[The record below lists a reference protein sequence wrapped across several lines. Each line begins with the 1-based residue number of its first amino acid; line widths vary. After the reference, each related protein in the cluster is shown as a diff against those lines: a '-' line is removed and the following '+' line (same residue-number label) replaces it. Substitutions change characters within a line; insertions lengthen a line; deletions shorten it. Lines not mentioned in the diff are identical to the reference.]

1 MKIGSGVGVGGGDGG
16 GGGGGGVGSGGGDG
30 GGILGVAFETFP
42 KIHSFWYRH
51 PSLNIFV
58 N

>member
-1 MKIGSGVGVGGGDGG
+1 MKIGGGVGV
-16 GGGGGGVGSGGGDG
+16 GGGVGSGGGDG
-30 GGILGVAFETFP
+30 GGSLGVAFGTFP